1 MTTPNPEANKPVI
14 DQYRTRIDEATAQ
27 QAITTL
33 LEWIGENPAREGLQ
47 ETPKRVTAAFRHFF
61 QGYQQD
67 PIAVLQKTFTEVSG
81 YQDMVIVKKIH
92 FVSHCEHHMLPIIGH
107 ADIAY
112 IPHGKIVG
120 LSKLARVTDI
130 LAKRLQTQ
138 EALTAQI
145 AGAINQALNPRGV
158 AVRIEATHQC
168 MQIRGVE
175 KINSATV
182 TQTLLG
188 DYQHNPD
195 IRKQFYDNI

>member
-1 MTTPNPEANKPVI
+1 METTRHMTTITPEEKKHI
-14 DQYRTRIDEATAQ
+14 DNDAAQ
-27 QAITTL
+27 RAVTTL
-33 LEWIGENPAREGLQ
+33 LQCIGENPTREGLQ
-47 ETPKRVTAAFRHFF
+47 ETPKRVTAALSHFY
-61 QGYQQD
+61 QGYTQD
-67 PIAVLQKTFTEVSG
+67 PIAVLKKTFKEVSG

-112 IPHGKIVG
+112 IPNGKIVG

-145 AGAINQALNPRGV
+145 AHAIDTALRPLGV
-158 AVRIEATHQC
+158 AVRIEATHLC

-175 KINSATV
+175 KNGSSTV

-188 DYQHNPD
+188 AYQQNPD
-195 IRKQFYDNI
+195 IRKQFYDNIS